1 MHPVRQWFERARK
14 VPGGLA
20 LFSKALGLYIPYTG
34 STGAQIQSIG
44 DGVAVVRLPDRR
56 RVRNHLDSLHAIA
69 LASVGELSTGLAVIG
84 ALPGSGRMIM
94 RHLEVTYHC
103 KARGDVT
110 ATGRAEFPVTPGRH
124 EVAATSEVRD
134 AAGELVTSV
143 TATWVV
149 EITSP

>member
-1 MHPVRQWFERARK
+1 MHPVRQWFERARRI
-14 VPGGLA
+14 PGGLA
-20 LFSKALGLYIPYTG
+20 LFSKALGVYIPYTG
-34 STGAQIQSIG
+34 STGAEIQFIG
-44 DGVAVVRLPDRR
+44 DGEAIVRLPDRR

-94 RHLEVTYHC
+94 RHLEVEYHS
-103 KARGDVT
+103 KARGDVI
-110 ATGRAEFPVTPGRH
+110 ATGRARFPVTPGRH

-134 AAGELVTSV
+134 ANGNLVTTV

-149 EITSP
+149 EIS